1 MKVFLGPAGLPMA
14 SEGNTIDGIRKV
26 KELGLNA
33 MEIEF
38 VRQVYMNEK
47 TAEETNQVAKENEV
61 RLSVHAPY
69 YINLCSK
76 DAKVIKESKERILK
90 SLLIGEIA
98 GADAVAVHAAYY
110 SGLAPEQAYDKLKEN
125 VLDILDKARSKGIK
139 HIKFGLETMGKESQ
153 FGSLDEITKLCKDIG
168 SKQLVPYID
177 WGHLFVRGEGRIDYR
192 EVFDKL
198 EILKLDHINSHFE
211 GVGKNKKGEFVDE
224 HVPINSHPPFEPLA
238 KEILKRKLSITIIS
252 ESPILEQDSLK
263 MKLVFKKVA
272 HNFIHDKTEIGHL

>member
-47 TAEETNQVAKENEV
+47 TAEEVGAVARENNV

-76 DAKVIKESKERILK
+76 DAKVIKESKERIIK
-90 SLLIGEIA
+90 SLMMGEIA

-110 SGLAPEQAYDKLKEN
+110 SGLTPEQAYEKLKEN
-125 VLDILDKARSKGIK
+125 VLDILDKAGSNGIK
-139 HIKFGLETMGKESQ
+139 HIKLGLETMGRPSQ
-153 FGSLDEITKLCKDIG
+153 FGSLDEIINLCNDTK

-177 WGHLFVRGEGRIDYR
+177 WGHLFVRGKGKINYG

-198 EILKLDHINSHFE
+198 KVLKLDHVNSHFE
-211 GVGKNKKGEFVDE
+211 GVAKNKKGEFVDVHE
-224 HVPINSHPPFEPLA
+224 PMGSHPPFEPLA
-238 KEILKRKLSITIIS
+238 KEILKREADITIIC
-252 ESPILEQDSLK
+252 ESPILEVDSLK
-263 MKLVFKKVA
+263 MRKIFEK
-272 HNFIHDKTEIGHL
+272 IGHKF

>member
-14 SEGNTIDGIRKV
+14 SEGNTIAGIKKI

-47 TAEETNQVAKENEV
+47 TAEEVGQVAKENEV

-76 DAKVIKESKERILK
+76 DVKVIKESKERILK

-110 SGLAPEQAYDKLKEN
+110 SGLTSEQAYDKLKEN
-125 VLDILDKARSKGIK
+125 VLDILDKARSKGMK
-139 HIKFGLETMGKESQ
+139 HIKFGLETMGRESQ
-153 FGSLDEITKLCKDIG
+153 FGSLDEIIKLCRDVD
-168 SKQLVPYID
+168 SKHLVPYID
-177 WGHLFVRGEGRIDYR
+177 WGHLFVRGKGKINYG

-198 EILKLDHINSHFE
+198 KVLKLDHINSHFE
-211 GVGKNKKGEFVDE
+211 NVNKNKRGEFVDV
-224 HVPINSHPPFEPLA
+224 HVPINGHPSFEPLA
-238 KEILKRKLSITIIS
+238 KEIVKRKFDITIIS
-252 ESPILEQDSLK
+252 ESPILEIDSLK
-263 MKLVFKKVA
+263 MKSIFESINNTVRLS
-272 HNFIHDKTEIGHL
+272 